1 MGSAAFVVVDGED
14 AVVVGKNRVLG
25 FDMDRGPV
33 AGFRSRVG
41 CNIQGVNECTECM
54 EQSMGDCMPHTVCPD
69 MTQSVEVSDIP

>member
-1 MGSAAFVVVDGED
+1 MGIVAFVVVDGEH
-14 AVVVGKNRVLG
+14 AVVVGKIHAVG

-33 AGFRSRVG
+33 AGPRSRVG
-41 CNIQGVNECTECM
+41 CNNECT